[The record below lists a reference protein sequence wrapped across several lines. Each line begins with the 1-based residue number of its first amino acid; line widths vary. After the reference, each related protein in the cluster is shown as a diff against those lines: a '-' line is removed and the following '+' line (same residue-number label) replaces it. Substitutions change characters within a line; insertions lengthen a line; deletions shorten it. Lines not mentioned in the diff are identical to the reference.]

1 MPLPPRRGLDAIRT
15 RASATS
21 STLSNIHIVTV
32 DCLVRDSGPKVA
44 VPGAAVMV
52 IRDKKI
58 VEWRDYVESVETA
71 RRSGLA
77 GKLSRLLGRW
87 CKPLAVHDP
96 GRIVVDMAIAVR
108 AGPGTPTRRWPRSLR
123 PGRRPERV
131 WQHARAPRAGRASGD
146 RHGRQPG
153 HRALGQED
161 STRLDAHTGFI
172 QCPPPSTVSVA
183 GAAGGDAAAR
193 QGRGRTPRP
202 IMSRYPTPD
211 WRSSRHHTGPVTT
224 LRRSRSWWAPT
235 PPGNEGLRRAP
246 VQGWGGVLG
255 RASLAHFDD
264 SARPG

>member
-1 MPLPPRRGLDAIRT
+1 
-15 RASATS
+15 
-21 STLSNIHIVTV
+21 
-32 DCLVRDSGPKVA
+32 
-44 VPGAAVMV
+44 MV

-87 CKPLAVHDP
+87 CKPSRSTIPEGPSFDL
-96 GRIVVDMAIAVR
+96 AIAVR
-108 AGPGTPTRRWPRSLR
+108 AGPETPTTRWPRSLR

-131 WQHARAPRAGRASGD
+131 WRHARAPRAGRASGD

-193 QGRGRTPRP
+193 HGRGRTPRP
-202 IMSRYPTPD
+202 IHVAVPD
-211 WRSSRHHTGPVTT
+211 AGLAQLRHHTRPVTT

-246 VQGWGGVLG
+246 GQDWGGVLG

-264 SARPG
+264 SARPGQAPRIAARAARIRL